1 MEDLFTDKWLV
12 NVSCS
17 NVKKRKVIV
26 IVYLK
31 MLQNNDTIM
40 IQLAL
45 FSTVENNILTKKD
58 VI

>member
-1 MEDLFTDKWLV
+1 MEDLFTDKWFV

-45 FSTVENNILTKKD
+45 FSTVENNILTRKD

>member
-1 MEDLFTDKWLV
+1 MEDLFTDKWFL